1 MCFFLILERP
11 IFRADTRSKAV
22 GDAWNSEAKDL
33 GLGPRGV
40 EELGGNS
47 PRVMG
52 VCLKNMTKRWCELM
66 ITDSILILDLTA
78 FPISIA
84 WLLRVPSTEMLTDG
98 FGGPF
103 LDTGDRCCRIAGYS
117 ARQGVNFRG

>member
-1 MCFFLILERP
+1 MPNSWFVHMGKTPFVTNDLKLSYDLSNKVIHINPPCVFFSILERP

-52 VCLKNMTKRWCELM
+52 VCLKNMTKR
-66 ITDSILILDLTA
+66 
-78 FPISIA
+78 
-84 WLLRVPSTEMLTDG
+84 
-98 FGGPF
+98 
-103 LDTGDRCCRIAGYS
+103 
-117 ARQGVNFRG
+117 

>member
-40 EELGGNS
+40 EELGGEFS
-47 PRVMG
+47 TG
-52 VCLKNMTKRWCELM
+52 HGC
-66 ITDSILILDLTA
+66 
-78 FPISIA
+78 
-84 WLLRVPSTEMLTDG
+84 VP
-98 FGGPF
+98 
-103 LDTGDRCCRIAGYS
+103 
-117 ARQGVNFRG
+117 

>member
-52 VCLKNMTKRWCELM
+52 VCLKNMTKR
-66 ITDSILILDLTA
+66 
-78 FPISIA
+78 
-84 WLLRVPSTEMLTDG
+84 
-98 FGGPF
+98 
-103 LDTGDRCCRIAGYS
+103 
-117 ARQGVNFRG
+117 